1 MVAISVRGF
10 EAGEGLSNQQQ
21 AQSAEAEKQCASSSD
36 KLHIPQKEPE
46 LIQSAL
52 HQGIIQG
59 RFDDQ
64 LYFPCREMLF
74 FENLNNFN
82 AEIYTQIDC
91 SCAARTNHTAGL
103 MQKPNTFLGPY
114 RSVVAV
120 IYRDQI
126 IILYQFSED
135 FIGIFWKNPPL
146 TASHLESSPQNKK

>member
-1 MVAISVRGF
+1 MKKITLGCSQCTRG
-10 EAGEGLSNQQQ
+10 EAGQGLSNQQQ

-36 KLHIPQKEPE
+36 KLHKPQKGPE
-46 LIQSAL
+46 LIQSTL

-103 MQKPNTFLGPY
+103 MQKPNTSTYFREFLLGHT
-114 RSVVAV
+114 
-120 IYRDQI
+120 D
-126 IILYQFSED
+126 L
-135 FIGIFWKNPPL
+135 L
-146 TASHLESSPQNKK
+146 LLSHR